1 MTSHV
6 ARRAISSCLALRGDG
21 NAALAGSFRA
31 RAAPGA
37 RFHRRAVSRAPTPR
51 HARTVKLAAGESL
64 PSGAR
69 AESVPSSDSWR
80 EDAARWASSLDA
92 NAAKEEAETLAVL
105 IAKHDSLYYLDC
117 DPEISD
123 AAYDKMRVRLEALE
137 EAHPEVRRR
146 DSPTKRVGAP
156 DSSSNSKADK
166 DGNVSTEISGERL
179 PSLARVSH
187 VAPMRSLTNV
197 FSNQEARLW
206 ERKLRRALGGE
217 WFDEEKE
224 PRKPATENSFA
235 KPPSRSSPNPKSTA
249 RPSP

>member
-1 MTSHV
+1 MRRGARSARALLATLLAPAGEPTAGSAVRGNMTSHV

-37 RFHRRAVSRAPTPR
+37 PFHRRAVSRAPTLR

-69 AESVPSSDSWR
+69 AESVTSSESWR
-80 EDAARWASSLDA
+80 EDAARWAAALDA
-92 NAAKEEAETLAVL
+92 GAAKEEAETLAVE

-123 AAYDKMRVRLEALE
+123 AAYDLLRVRLEALE
-137 EAHPEVRRR
+137 EAHPGARRR

-156 DSSSNSKADK
+156 DAPSNSKADK
-166 DGNVSTEISGERL
+166 DSVSKEISGERL

-197 FSNQEARLW
+197 FSNQEALLW

-217 WFDEEKE
+217 WFD
-224 PRKPATENSFA
+224 
-235 KPPSRSSPNPKSTA
+235 
-249 RPSP
+249 